1 MVISTIARGASANP
15 AHAVTVALAI
25 ILMVVH
31 AAWAAVVLARENRE
45 AIARFHDE
53 SNPCR
58 SCRFTTYNCDAA
70 QAQQSYAHYGD
81 ALGILSIR
89 RRER

>member
-1 MVISTIARGASANP
+1 MSMIARGASANP
-15 AHAVTVALAI
+15 VHAVTGALAI
-25 ILMVVH
+25 ILMVAH